1 MPPMKGT
8 GKTTT
13 ESGISAGKYFSTP
26 ARILYA
32 PQDEVKEQVESARE
46 RIKQLGPIHRPPET
60 DDENLVSLYDEIAGR
75 GLEN

>member
-1 MPPMKGT
+1 MPPMEGT
-8 GKTTT
+8 RKTAT
-13 ESGISAGKYFSTP
+13 ESGISAGKHFSTL

-32 PQDEVKEQVESARE
+32 PQDEVKEQVEAARG